1 MKVYF
6 VRHGESEGNVGSIRQ
21 GPHSPLTKHGRKQAN
36 FIADRVARLEVDTL
50 VSSTMKRAVETA
62 EIIGQRIEKPFETSE
77 LFIERRRPKEQI
89 GNAKNSP
96 LALEAETAI
105 IQNFT
110 VPGFRYSD
118 EENFDDLKKR
128 AEAAL
133 EFLVQKSTNR
143 VVVVTH
149 GFFLRV
155 LAAYAVFGKSLTAPV
170 CDRFIQ
176 KFHTENTGITVFGFD
191 QNRTQSPWWLWV
203 WNDHSH
209 LSELN

>member
-155 LAAYAVFGKSLTAPV
+155 LAAYAVFVS
-170 CDRFIQ
+170 
-176 KFHTENTGITVFGFD
+176 GF
-191 QNRTQSPWWLWV
+191 S
-203 WNDHSH
+203 
-209 LSELN
+209 